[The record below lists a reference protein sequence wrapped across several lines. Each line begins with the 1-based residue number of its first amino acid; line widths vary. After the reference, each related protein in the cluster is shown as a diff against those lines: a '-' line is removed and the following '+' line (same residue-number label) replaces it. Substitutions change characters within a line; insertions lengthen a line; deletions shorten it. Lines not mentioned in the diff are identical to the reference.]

1 VADTARPS
9 DLAGDF
15 HGWDRLRR
23 PVWIFDP
30 VSCRGVYAN
39 PPALA
44 LWGAADLD
52 ELLARDFSQ
61 LSPAVRARTNR
72 LAATTAAGETVTERW
87 TFYPKGAPTTVKATI
102 STIALHDGRSALLF
116 EASPVTVADEELRAV
131 EALRHTSTMIG
142 LFDAE
147 GRAVFSNPAAFAAFG
162 EDRSRFA
169 DRFPDPQEGGAV
181 LRSVLDGTVLAALRQ
196 VRTKQGERY
205 HHLDARAVLDP
216 VSGAPAVL
224 LSERD
229 VTAQVEAEEALFVA
243 RERAELAESK
253 QRFLSNMS
261 HELRTPLTSVLGF
274 ASLLAAS
281 DLDADQALHVG
292 RIADAGESLLVHIND
307 VITMSE
313 LDSGRITLAPRT
325 FDPVELV
332 WDALKSIETAAVAK
346 GLTLDLD
353 VADDTPQALIGDAGR
368 LRQVVDHYLSNAL
381 KFTAAGGLA
390 VSIAATSD
398 GHRATLEVSVRDTGP
413 GVPGPAQAQLF
424 RRFTLAD
431 DSLSK
436 RFQGRGLG
444 LAICKEI
451 MALMDGEVGF
461 DSVPGQ
467 GSRFWFRL
475 SLPIDA
481 NAERVHAAE
490 ATDEGAAMLR
500 PLNVLY
506 ADDHESNR
514 LLVRT
519 LLESQGHSCD
529 LACDGREAVAAV
541 RAGDYDLVLM
551 DIQMP
556 EQDGISATWDIRALP
571 GPKAGVPVVALTA
584 NTLEAQ
590 IELYASV
597 GMNDV
602 IGKPIVV
609 SELYQKAAH
618 WGQMGQAR
626 LTADTAGAIRQAS

>member
-1 VADTARPS
+1 MADTARPS

-15 HGWDRLRR
+15 RGWDRLRR

-61 LSPAVRARTNR
+61 LSPAVRARTDR
-72 LAATTAAGETVTERW
+72 LATTTAAGETVTERW
-87 TFYPKGAPTTVKATI
+87 TFYPKGVPTTVQAAI
-102 STIALHDGRSALLF
+102 STIDLGDGRSALLF

-346 GLTLDLD
+346 GLDAGPRCGGRHAPGSDRRRRPAAAGDRPLPLQRPEVHRCRRPRRIHRRDGGR
-353 VADDTPQALIGDAGR
+353 LIGRRWRCRCATPAPASPVL
-368 LRQVVDHYLSNAL
+368 LRRNFS
-381 KFTAAGGLA
+381 AASPWRTT
-390 VSIAATSD
+390 VCPS
-398 GHRATLEVSVRDTGP
+398 
-413 GVPGPAQAQLF
+413 
-424 RRFTLAD
+424 
-431 DSLSK
+431 
-436 RFQGRGLG
+436 
-444 LAICKEI
+444 
-451 MALMDGEVGF
+451 
-461 DSVPGQ
+461 
-467 GSRFWFRL
+467 GSR
-475 SLPIDA
+475 
-481 NAERVHAAE
+481 
-490 ATDEGAAMLR
+490 
-500 PLNVLY
+500 
-506 ADDHESNR
+506 
-514 LLVRT
+514 
-519 LLESQGHSCD
+519 
-529 LACDGREAVAAV
+529 AAV
-541 RAGDYDLVLM
+541 WAW
-551 DIQMP
+551 P
-556 EQDGISATWDIRALP
+556 SARRSWP
-571 GPKAGVPVVALTA
+571 
-584 NTLEAQ
+584 
-590 IELYASV
+590 
-597 GMNDV
+597 
-602 IGKPIVV
+602 
-609 SELYQKAAH
+609 
-618 WGQMGQAR
+618 
-626 LTADTAGAIRQAS
+626 

>member
-1 VADTARPS
+1 MVRTAKPF
-9 DLAGDF
+9 DLACDF
-15 HGWDRLRR
+15 RGWDRLRR

-30 VSCRGVYAN
+30 VTCRGVYAN
-39 PPALA
+39 PPALT

-61 LSPAVRARTNR
+61 LSPAVRARTDR
-72 LAATTAAGETVTERW
+72 LALTTAAGETVTERW
-87 TFYPKGAPTTVKATI
+87 TFYPKGVPTTVQAVI
-102 STIALHDGRSALLF
+102 STIDLGERGSALLF
-116 EASPVTVADEELRAV
+116 EASPLTVQDEELRAV

-142 LFDAE
+142 LFDAD

-162 EDRSRFA
+162 EDRSRFT
-169 DRFPDPQEGGAV
+169 DRFADAQEGAAI
-181 LRSVLDGTVLAALRQ
+181 LRSVLAGTVLGTLRQ
-196 VRTKQGERY
+196 VKTRQGDRY
-205 HHLDARAVLDP
+205 HHLDARSVLDP

-229 VTAQVEAEEALFVA
+229 VTAQVEAEAALFAA

-274 ASLLAAS
+274 ASLLATS
-281 DLDADQALHVG
+281 ELDADQALHVE
-292 RIADAGESLLVHIND
+292 RITIAGEHLLSQIND
-307 VITMSE
+307 VITLSE
-313 LDSGRITLAPRT
+313 LDSGSVTLAPMA

-332 WDALKSIETAAVAK
+332 WDALKSIEAAASAK

-353 VADDTPQALIGDAGR
+353 VADDTPQALIGDAAR
-368 LRQVVDHYLSNAL
+368 LRKVIDHYLSNAL
-381 KFTAAGGLA
+381 KFTTAGGLA
-390 VSIAATSD
+390 VYISAAAD
-398 GHRATLEVSVRDTGP
+398 GDRASLEVSVRDTGP
-413 GVPGPAQAQLF
+413 GVPDSVQAQLF
-424 RRFTLAD
+424 SRFMVAD

-444 LAICKEI
+444 LSICKEI
-451 MALMDGEVGF
+451 MGLMGGEVGF
-461 DSVPGQ
+461 DTIAGQ
-467 GSRFWFRL
+467 GSRFWFRV

-481 NAERVHAAE
+481 AAAGDHAAFGVE
-490 ATDEGAAMLR
+490 NADASPPLR
-500 PLNVLY
+500 VLY

-519 LLESQGHSCD
+519 LLESQGHSCA
-529 LACDGREAVAAV
+529 LACDGREAVVAV
-541 RAGDYDLVLM
+541 REGDYDLVLM

-556 EQDGISATWDIRALP
+556 EQDGVSATREIRALE
-571 GPKAGVPVVALTA
+571 GLKGGVPVIALTA

-590 IELYASV
+590 IKLYDSV

-609 SELYQKAAH
+609 AELYEKAAR
-618 WGQMGQAR
+618 WGRLGQVRAVADPGEADR
-626 LTADTAGAIRQAS
+626 LAS